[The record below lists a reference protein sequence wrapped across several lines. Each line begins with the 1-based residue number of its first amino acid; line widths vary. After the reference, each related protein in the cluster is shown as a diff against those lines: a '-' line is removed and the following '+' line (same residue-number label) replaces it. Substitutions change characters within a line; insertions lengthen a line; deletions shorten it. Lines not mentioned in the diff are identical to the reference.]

1 MLVINAAR
9 LMTLQGGAT
18 PGYVSSMTKV
28 LQLNLYCLK
37 SFLLLDSIAA
47 LRILTTQI
55 RPVSY

>member
-1 MLVINAAR
+1 
-9 LMTLQGGAT
+9 MTLQGGAT